1 MVDNAPRGGSM
12 DTDPSAALEDLQGIR
27 RRRAEL
33 RDSLSALE
41 SALAAPAPGRL
52 AQWTERVCAALMELS
67 ADFRVHVVIAE
78 APDGIYAR
86 AMRSAPRVAKAVER
100 LATEHIELT
109 ARMEQLLDALA
120 APSATTAED
129 VRDDL
134 THLLGRLVR
143 HRQRGSDLLY
153 EAWAVD
159 IGDGD

>member
-1 MVDNAPRGGSM
+1 MES
-12 DTDPSAALEDLQGIR
+12 TPSTTLEDLEGIR

-33 RDSLSALE
+33 RDSMSALE

-52 AQWTERVCAALMELS
+52 TRWTERVRAALMELS
-67 ADFRVHVVIAE
+67 ADFREHVTIAE
-78 APDGIYAR
+78 APDGINAR
-86 AMRSAPRVAKAVER
+86 ALRSAPRLVKAVDR
-100 LATEHIELT
+100 LNAEHAELI

-134 THLLGRLVR
+134 TRLLGRLVR

-159 IGDGD
+159 IGGGD